1 MKNKLIIDKYGNKWH
16 MNEYHV
22 EGCRILPENLHRE
35 DGPAFENIEGGKEW
49 RVYGKLHREDGAA
62 VEWPGGQKSYY
73 LEDNNYSEKDY
84 WKEIER
90 RKSLKYIL
98 YSFLTQSKSNATL

>member
-1 MKNKLIIDKYGNKWH
+1 MKNRLIIDKLGSKWYI
-16 MNEYHV
+16 NEHHV
-22 EGCRILPENLHRE
+22 EGWKLLPENLHRE
-35 DGPAFENIEGGKEW
+35 DGPAFENVDGAKEW
-49 RVYGKLHREDGAA
+49 RVYGKLHREEGPA
-62 VEWPGGQKSYY
+62 VEWADGQKSYY
-73 LEDNNYSEKDY
+73 LEGKYYSKQQF

>member
-1 MKNKLIIDKYGNKWH
+1 MKNRLIIDKLGNKWYI
-16 MNEYHV
+16 NEHYV
-22 EGCRILPENLHRE
+22 EGWKLLPENLHRE
-35 DGPAFENIEGGKEW
+35 DGPAFENVDGAKEW
-49 RVYGKLHREDGAA
+49 RVYGKLHREDGPA

-98 YSFLTQSKSNATL
+98 SNIKKESI